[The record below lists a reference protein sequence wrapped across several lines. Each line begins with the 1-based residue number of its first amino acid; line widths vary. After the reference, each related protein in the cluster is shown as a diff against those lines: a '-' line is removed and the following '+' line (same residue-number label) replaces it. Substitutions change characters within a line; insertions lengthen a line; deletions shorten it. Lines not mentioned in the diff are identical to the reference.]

1 MIYRMKNTAILLML
15 MLLVGMLP
23 AQTVT
28 VTAEDMNGTAMEFE
42 APLPGYTTTMVG
54 GQRFGVLTMPH
65 CIQGGM
71 EGMPSMP
78 MMSAMVEVPV
88 CETVRVVVKASEWDT
103 LSLASLGCN
112 EKILPVQP
120 SRRKDDWSPSRLV
133 EHQEAYADGRWIG
146 DTLVQ
151 IKVLGVARVR
161 RLAQLTFS
169 PVRLNAR
176 DGKLMV
182 CRHAVVEVLHEG
194 VDAEATRKL
203 QSHYSAAFH
212 YGGRCLN
219 TLPAKSAI
227 ETAPIRYLI
236 VANPLFRGQL
246 DSLLHWKQRKGFL
259 ADIVYTDNPSVGTT
273 AQSIA
278 QYLKSQYD
286 NATPSLPAPTYVL
299 LVGDVAQLPAFP
311 GVAFYPNHPTDL
323 YYATW
328 TEGDHIPDCHYG
340 RFSAQNVSQ
349 LVAQIDKTLTYEQYG
364 FEDASFLGRALLVS
378 GIDNNT
384 PSYAEGYA
392 DPAMDYLAIMYANAN
407 HGLNSVTYYK
417 NNPNINPQAA
427 GVSVYS
433 NVGATNAM
441 RGKINEGVGLT
452 CYSGHG
458 TTAGWY
464 SPSLYFNN
472 VNTLTNYGKYG
483 VMIGNCCLSNK
494 YDDDESLGEALLRRL
509 NAGGVA
515 YVGASNSTHWMQ
527 DFFFAVGVRTNISS
541 GMNHVYNP
549 NYMGSYD
556 CLFHTHN
563 EPFVQHCNTMGAMVM
578 SGVMAIQ
585 NDPSTYTSADLK
597 HYYWEIYNLMGDP
610 SLMPWLHEA
619 DTLSFS
625 VTSSTMA
632 GTATMDVQTVPYAF
646 VALTKMQF
654 GERVLVASGYAN
666 AMGVASLD
674 VASGLYA
681 GQYELAISAQNYI
694 PRFAPLQIDAGE
706 GANVEITQILMPNG
720 LEAGDSVMLNVM
732 LRNEGTATAR
742 HGALTLLPNL
752 AGIPSVTIPLD
763 TIAVGETMNVVLP
776 FRLPE
781 TVADQAEL
789 RCIVECSWDSCPM
802 PSRGYAAQVVAAPHL
817 MVALLTDGELSTGT
831 PEVLTL
837 SVVNNGHAPLNNATL
852 HFSQPLP
859 LIALTASDTMVSIP
873 VGATLS
879 KNYSVVFDG
888 LLPPHTELPFFA
900 SLTTAGGFS
909 FASTQTLT
917 IGVNSFEDFESG
929 NLSAFPWVNATN
941 PWEITST
948 EVHSGTYSARS
959 KTGLANN
966 GSSDLTIS
974 WNCAVADSIT
984 FFYKISS
991 EPSDMFYF
999 MIDGMVQMVDCGTG
1013 NAAWQRVAYAVAPG
1027 THTYLFR
1034 YIKDFMMTGGSDC
1047 VWIDD
1052 IHFPSAPVQ
1061 PRELVYSY
1069 DTICQYAPYTYDGQ
1083 TVNTT
1088 LSGQANYGRTLP
1100 NGDIEVLELTILPR
1114 TESFAEA
1121 VACDI
1126 YLWNDRQL
1134 TQGGDFA
1141 DTLVSVL
1148 GCDSVLHLHLT
1159 LYQSGYDTLYVDT
1172 TATEYFFNGQSYTAS
1187 GTYAFATQTLQGCDS
1202 VVTLVL
1208 TLTQDTTS
1216 EGITTVEAQW
1226 NVALYPNPVV
1236 RTICFSERMD
1246 WVWIYNMQ
1254 GLLVRKEQQVEQMD
1268 VAQLPK
1274 GSYVVVVE
1282 RNGTKRQLKLE
1293 KR

>member
-28 VTAEDMNGTAMEFE
+28 VTAEDMNGTTMEFE

-54 GQRFGVLTMPH
+54 AQRFGLLTMHH
-65 CIQGGM
+65 CVQGGM

-133 EHQEAYADGRWIG
+133 EHQEVYADGRWIG

-151 IKVLGVARVR
+151 IKVLGVARDR

-176 DGKLMV
+176 EGKLMV

-349 LVAQIDKTLTYEQYG
+349 LVAQIDKMLTYEQYG

-407 HGLNSVTYYK
+407 HGLNPVTYYK
-417 NNPNINPQAA
+417 NNTNINPQAS
-427 GVSVYS
+427 GVTVYS

-441 RGKINEGVGLT
+441 KSKINEGVGLT

-472 VNTLTNYGKYG
+472 VSSLSNYGKFG

-494 YDDDESLGEALLRRL
+494 YDDDESLGEALLRRI

-541 GMNHVYNP
+541 SMNQFYNP

-625 VTSSTMA
+625 VTSPTVA
-632 GTATMDVQTVPYAF
+632 GAATMGVQTVPYAF
-646 VALTKMQF
+646 VALTKMLF
-654 GERVLVASGYAN
+654 GERVLVASGYAD
-666 AMGVASLD
+666 ASGVAALNIPN
-674 VASGLYA
+674 GLYA
-681 GQYELAISAQNYI
+681 GQYELAVSAQNYI
-694 PRFAPLQIDAGE
+694 SRFAPIQVSAGP
-706 GANVEITQILMPNG
+706 GANVEIVQISMPNI
-720 LEAGDSVMLNVM
+720 LTAGDSVMMNVQ
-732 LRNEGTATAR
+732 LRNQGSEVAHHPT
-742 HGALTLLPNL
+742 LTLLPNL
-752 AGIPSVTIPLD
+752 SGIPSVTLPLD
-763 TIAVGETMNVVLP
+763 TIAVGETMTVALA
-776 FRLPE
+776 FRIPE
-781 TVADQAEL
+781 TVRDQAAL
-789 RCIVECSWDSCPM
+789 RCIVECGWDSCAM
-802 PSRGYAAQVVAAPHL
+802 PSRGYAAHTVNAPNL
-817 MVALLTDGELSTGT
+817 MVALLSDGELSTGI
-831 PEVLTL
+831 PEMLTL
-837 SVVNNGHAPLNNATL
+837 NVVNNGHAPLNNAAL
-852 HFSQPLP
+852 RFSQPLP
-859 LIALTASDTMVSIP
+859 LIALTANDTMVSIP
-873 VGATLS
+873 VGATLAV
-879 KNYSVVFDG
+879 NYSVVFDAM
-888 LLPPHTELPFFA
+888 LPPNTEFPFFT
-900 SLTTAGGFS
+900 SITTEGGFS
-909 FASTQTLT
+909 FANTQTLS

-929 NLSAFPWVNATN
+929 NLSAFPWVNTGN
-941 PWEITST
+941 PWEITTT
-948 EVHSGTYSARS
+948 EVHSGTYAAKS

-966 GSSDLTIS
+966 GTSELSIS

-984 FFYKISS
+984 FFYKVSS
-991 EPSDMFYF
+991 ETSDMFYF
-999 MIDGMVQMVDCGTG
+999 MIDGMVQMVDCGT
-1013 NAAWQRVAYAVAPG
+1013 NNTAWQRVAYAVAPG
-1027 THTYLFR
+1027 SHTYLFR
-1034 YIKDFMMTGGSDC
+1034 YTKDFMMTGGSDC

-1052 IHFPSAPVQ
+1052 VHFPSAPVL
-1061 PRELVYSY
+1061 PRELVYRS
-1069 DTICQYAPYTYDGQ
+1069 DTVCQYASYTYDGQ
-1083 TVNTT
+1083 TVNTSI
-1088 LSGQANYGRTLP
+1088 SGQSNYGSTLP
-1100 NGDIEVLELTILPR
+1100 NGDIEVLELTILPIA
-1114 TESFAEA
+1114 ESYQEA
-1121 VACDI
+1121 VACDA
-1126 YLWNDRQL
+1126 YLWNESTL
-1134 TQGGDFA
+1134 TEGGNYT
-1141 DTLVSVL
+1141 DTLLSTL
-1148 GCDSVLHLHLT
+1148 SCDSVLHLHLV
-1159 LYQSGYDTLYVDT
+1159 LYQSGYDTLYVYT
-1172 TATEYFFNGQSYTAS
+1172 MATSYFFNGTAYTAS
-1187 GTYAFATQTLQGCDS
+1187 GTYDYPTQTIHGCDS
-1202 VVTLVL
+1202 IVTLVL
-1208 TLTQDTTS
+1208 TLTEDTTLNHIQPTES
-1216 EGITTVEAQW
+1216 PWDVTV
-1226 NVALYPNPVV
+1226 YPNPASRKLYFTESIDEVSIFNIQGILV
-1236 RTICFSERMD
+1236 ERKQNVD
-1246 WVWIYNMQ
+1246 QIN
-1254 GLLVRKEQQVEQMD
+1254 
-1268 VAQLPK
+1268 VAHLSK

-1282 RNGTKRQLKLE
+1282 KNGNKKMLKLE
-1293 KR
+1293 KK